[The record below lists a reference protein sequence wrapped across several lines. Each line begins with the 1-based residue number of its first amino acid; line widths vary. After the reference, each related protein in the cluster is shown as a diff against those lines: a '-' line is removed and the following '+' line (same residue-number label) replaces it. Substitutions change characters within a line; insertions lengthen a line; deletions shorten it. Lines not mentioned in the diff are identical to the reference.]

1 MGNGHARLAAE
12 TTALQAAAHLWWIV
26 LWCKFQESKPKDS
39 SDCRVLRERSTS
51 SFNYFPPLGHRALW
65 PNCTRPVSLSLIC
78 LIKYSSLLAAF
89 QRHNAVSDLVS
100 IRRLMRTLN
109 IKSDAKVD
117 LFVSRV
123 GLVTSV
129 KFLLSRLCKSSVH
142 VSHRKRF

>member
-1 MGNGHARLAAE
+1 MGNGHAWLAAE

-109 IKSDAKVD
+109 IKSG
-117 LFVSRV
+117 FVCESSWSCDFSEVFIVAIMQKFSSRV
-123 GLVTSV
+123 ASKEILA
-129 KFLLSRLCKSSVH
+129 RA
-142 VSHRKRF
+142 